1 MHSLKG
7 LSGSCSSPRCS
18 HQGPSLSASH
28 PNLGQVPSL
37 ESASRPGWGQIL
49 TWISHLPQPCPP
61 PVIAMRLAEG
71 SRLWKR
77 MLGRQY
83 FNCVCCVLHSEII
96 LKFILPPV
104 LCHGKVHTYKCTHV
118 YIHTHTHIPCILS
131 HYYLSQEMGY
141 SSLCSIVG
149 LLFFHFLC
157 NSLHL
162 LTPNFQSFF
171 LPLPTLAATVC
182 SLRL

>member
-1 MHSLKG
+1 MTDIPKSQLG
-7 LSGSCSSPRCS
+7 DCPPFGRSSARFEGPQWFLLLSQLPQGSSPSCS

-28 PNLGQVPSL
+28 PSLGQVPSL

-83 FNCVCCVLHSEII
+83 FNCVCCVLHSEIF

-104 LCHGKVHTYKCTHV
+104 LCHGKVHAYKCTHV
-118 YIHTHTHIPCILS
+118 YRHTHTFLVFFPIIIYLRRWDIVPCGI
-131 HYYLSQEMGY
+131 Q
-141 SSLCSIVG
+141 
-149 LLFFHFLC
+149 
-157 NSLHL
+157 
-162 LTPNFQSFF
+162 
-171 LPLPTLAATVC
+171 
-182 SLRL
+182 